1 MSDTTDFLLGMVI
14 GGVLGFAAGLMVAPE
29 SGDETRQKLK
39 EQAKIVADDFRD
51 GAGEFTVKLKDGA
64 EEVMRRASRHMPSA
78 DDLDDK
84 LGSVQRKLEE
94 LEEQLDSKP

>member
-29 SGDETRQKLK
+29 SGDETRHKLR
-39 EQAKIVADDFRD
+39 EQARIVADDFRD

-64 EEVMRRASRHMPSA
+64 EEVMRRASSHIPSA